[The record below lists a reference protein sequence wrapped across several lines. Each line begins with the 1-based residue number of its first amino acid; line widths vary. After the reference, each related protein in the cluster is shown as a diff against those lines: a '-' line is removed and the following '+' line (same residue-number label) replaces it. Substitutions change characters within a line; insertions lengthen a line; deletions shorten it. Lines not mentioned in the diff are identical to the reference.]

1 MTYEAVVFDL
11 DGTISDSAPGIIA
24 SVRYALEKMGLPI
37 PADDTLRKFLGPPL
51 ADSFI
56 HFCGLTRDQ
65 AIEAT
70 LFYRERYHAVGWLE
84 NRIYPGIRT
93 LLQTLRSAGVR
104 LSIATGKPQ
113 DASEKILD
121 HFRLSHLFS
130 SIVGPLPAEY
140 QVSKCALIQKSLE
153 GFHGRAAM
161 VGDRDLDVM
170 GAQEAGIDSIGVTYG
185 YGNHQEFEK
194 AHADAIVGSVD
205 ELYAVLGVSAD
216 KQKGYFIS
224 LEGNDGC
231 GKSTQVKLLA
241 QTLGSFGFDVVQTR
255 EPGGSDIAERIRS
268 ILLDPQNVGISD
280 MTEAY
285 LYAAARAQHVREVIL
300 PALAGGSIVISDRYV
315 DSSIAYQG
323 AGRELGMAL
332 VEQLN
337 APAIDGCIPN
347 LTILLDIDA
356 KTAMHRR
363 QNATGFDRIE
373 LQNDAFHKRVEH
385 AFHHLA
391 AENHLRYAVVN
402 ADAEMETISTQVA
415 GIALERLQR
424 AGLL

>member
-1 MTYEAVVFDL
+1 MTYDAVVFDL
-11 DGTISDSAPGIIA
+11 DGTISDSAPGILA
-24 SVRYALEKMGLPI
+24 SVRYALEKMQIPI
-37 PADDTLRKFLGPPL
+37 PADATLRKFLGPPL

-56 HFCGLTRDQ
+56 RFCGLTREQ

-70 LFYRERYHAVGWLE
+70 LFYRERYHTIGWLE
-84 NRIYPGIRT
+84 NQIYPGIRSLLMT
-93 LLQTLRSAGVR
+93 LKLAGVR

-130 SIVGPLPAEY
+130 SIIGPLPDEY
-140 QVSKCALIQKSLE
+140 HVSKGALIRKSLV
-153 GFHGRAAM
+153 GFQGRAVM
-161 VGDRDLDVM
+161 IGDRDLDIL

-185 YGNHQEFEK
+185 YGTRQELEN
-194 AHADAIVGSVD
+194 AQSNAVVSSLD
-205 ELYAVLGVSAD
+205 ELYGVLGVNAERH
-216 KQKGYFIS
+216 KGFFIS
-224 LEGNDGC
+224 FEGNDGC
-231 GKSTQVKLLA
+231 GKSTQVRMLAELLR
-241 QTLGSFGFDVVQTR
+241 SFGYDVVQTR

-268 ILLDPQNVGISD
+268 ILLDPQNSGISD

-300 PALAGGSIVISDRYV
+300 PALAGGLIVISDRYV

-323 AGRELGMAL
+323 AGRELGMEL
-332 VEQLN
+332 VERLN
-337 APAIDGCIPN
+337 KPAIDGCLPN

-356 KTAMHRR
+356 KTAMWRR
-363 QNATGFDRIE
+363 QSATGVDRIE
-373 LQNDAFHKRVEH
+373 MQSEAFHKRVEQ

-391 AENHLRYAVVN
+391 SENSARYAVVN
-402 ADAEMETISTQVA
+402 ADADKDIISKQVA
-415 GIALERLQR
+415 ETVFMHLQR

>member
-11 DGTISDSAPGIIA
+11 DGTLSDSAPGILT
-24 SVRYALEKMGLPI
+24 SVRYALEKMHLPI
-37 PADDTLRKFLGPPL
+37 LPDATLRKFLGPPL

-56 HFCGLTRDQ
+56 RFCGLTREE

-70 LFYRERYHAVGWLE
+70 LLYRERYHAIGWLE
-84 NRIYPGIRT
+84 NQIYPGVRSLLLT
-93 LLQTLRSAGVR
+93 LKLAGVR

-113 DASEKILD
+113 DASEMILD

-140 QVSKCALIQKSLE
+140 HVSKGALICRSLE
-153 GFHGRAAM
+153 GCHGRAVM
-161 VGDRDLDVM
+161 IGDRDLDIL

-185 YGNHQEFEK
+185 YGTRQELES
-194 AHADAIVGSVD
+194 AHSNAVISNLN
-205 ELYAVLGVSAD
+205 ELYGVLGVSAE
-216 KQKGYFIS
+216 KHKGYFITF
-224 LEGNDGC
+224 EGNDGC
-231 GKSTQVKLLA
+231 GKSTQVRMLAELLR
-241 QTLGSFGFDVVQTR
+241 SFGYDVVQTR
-255 EPGGSDIAERIRS
+255 EPGGSDIAERIRN
-268 ILLDPQNVGISD
+268 ILLDPQNSGISD

-300 PALAGGSIVISDRYV
+300 PALAGGRIVISDRYV

-323 AGRELGMAL
+323 AGRELGTEL
-332 VEQLN
+332 VERLN
-337 APAIDGCIPN
+337 KPAIDGCLPS

-356 KTAMHRR
+356 KTAMLRR
-363 QNATGFDRIE
+363 QSATGVDRIE
-373 LQNDAFHKRVEH
+373 MQSEAFHKRVEQ

-391 AENHLRYAVVN
+391 SENSMRYEVIN
-402 ADAEMETISTQVA
+402 ADSDRETISKKVA
-415 GIALERLQR
+415 ETVFTRLQG